1 MYDDFLENLTNF
13 NLEQIVKIPTRN
25 DNVLDLFL
33 SNQPGKVHTTKTLPS
48 LGSSDHDIV
57 FHEISMPIRRPLQPK
72 RNIKLFGKANWEQ
85 FKADINL
92 FNETFQQKDESDTNS
107 LWNSFKS
114 EIDRLSKLHIPS
126 KMTRSRTDLPWITG
140 SIRRKIHRR
149 DKLYQKVKS
158 SKGKQNY
165 EKLKSNLTKFKSVI
179 QNEIRKSYWEYLES
193 VIFTNDADKCKNR
206 NFYTFIKHKRTDS
219 SGVAPLKSNG
229 STFTDPTQQA
239 TVLNQQF
246 ESVFSRPKALS
257 LKFLAEL
264 ELWFQGIKPKNV
276 IGMPEITITV
286 NGVEGLLKGL
296 NPNKASGPDEI
307 SPRLLKELHVELAPI
322 LTKIYRSSL
331 STSIVLEDWKTALV
345 APVYKKDQNENLVIT
360 CQSH

>member
-1 MYDDFLENLTNF
+1 MTAQGGGVLLAVSKRLNCEEQPDLTTDCNITWVKISIKGIRPIYVSSFYKPHENDEKSLTELWKAVKMIPQNSTIWIFGDFNMPDFDWSNECPKRSCKLKTMYDDFLENLTNF

-25 DNVLDLFL
+25 DNVLDLSL

-57 FHEISMPIRRPLQPK
+57 FHEISMPIGRPLQPK

-140 SIRRKIHRR
+140 SIRIKIHRR

-165 EKLKSNLTKFKSVI
+165 EKLK
-179 QNEIRKSYWEYLES
+179 
-193 VIFTNDADKCKNR
+193 
-206 NFYTFIKHKRTDS
+206 
-219 SGVAPLKSNG
+219 
-229 STFTDPTQQA
+229 
-239 TVLNQQF
+239 
-246 ESVFSRPKALS
+246 
-257 LKFLAEL
+257 
-264 ELWFQGIKPKNV
+264 
-276 IGMPEITITV
+276 V
-286 NGVEGLLKGL
+286 N
-296 NPNKASGPDEI
+296 
-307 SPRLLKELHVELAPI
+307 
-322 LTKIYRSSL
+322 
-331 STSIVLEDWKTALV
+331 
-345 APVYKKDQNENLVIT
+345 
-360 CQSH
+360 

>member
-1 MYDDFLENLTNF
+1 MDILN
-13 NLEQIVKIPTRN
+13 
-25 DNVLDLFL
+25 
-33 SNQPGKVHTTKTLPS
+33 SNYGYP
-48 LGSSDHDIV
+48 
-57 FHEISMPIRRPLQPK
+57 
-72 RNIKLFGKANWEQ
+72 
-85 FKADINL
+85 
-92 FNETFQQKDESDTNS
+92 
-107 LWNSFKS
+107 
-114 EIDRLSKLHIPS
+114 
-126 KMTRSRTDLPWITG
+126 
-140 SIRRKIHRR
+140 
-149 DKLYQKVKS
+149 
-158 SKGKQNY
+158 
-165 EKLKSNLTKFKSVI
+165 KFKSSPFWISMNTVKDI
-179 QNEIRKSYWEYLES
+179 MK
-193 VIFTNDADKCKNR
+193 D
-206 NFYTFIKHKRTDS
+206 TFIKHKRTDS

-264 ELWFQGIKPKNV
+264 ELWFQGIKLKHV

-331 STSIVLEDWKTALV
+331 STGIVPEDWKTALV
-345 APVYKKDQNENLVIT
+345 APVYKKGPKCKPSNYRPISLTCIASKLIEHILVSNIMTHFDSNNLLNPFQHGFRSKHSSESQLVSFTQEIFDNLENYKQTDLIIMDFSKAFDKVD
-360 CQSH
+360 HN